1 MEKKKIM
8 KRPRRKKPNTRDKAK
23 LPQPTL
29 KVSLKRS
36 SSVKK
41 EVKQECSDSPPVH
54 SESDDDHYDDPQ
66 QCQQYI
72 KRKLA
77 EMSSDS
83 ASDEPS
89 CPVQKRNKIQR
100 TKHHRNQSNALAIQA
115 ANKLSL
121 EQLRNLSSAH
131 SHDDSVECT
140 ENCTKRFAH
149 NVLERKRR
157 NHLKQSY
164 ALLQREVPE
173 ISSSDR
179 VAKVVILKKSADY
192 IKKVEDQE
200 RFLREELRDLKNY
213 QKHLIDKYRQLFVHI
228 K

>member
-1 MEKKKIM
+1 M
-8 KRPRRKKPNTRDKAK
+8 
-23 LPQPTL
+23 
-29 KVSLKRS
+29 
-36 SSVKK
+36 
-41 EVKQECSDSPPVH
+41 
-54 SESDDDHYDDPQ
+54 
-66 QCQQYI
+66 
-72 KRKLA
+72 
-77 EMSSDS
+77 
-83 ASDEPS
+83 
-89 CPVQKRNKIQR
+89 
-100 TKHHRNQSNALAIQA
+100 
-115 ANKLSL
+115 
-121 EQLRNLSSAH
+121 
-131 SHDDSVECT
+131 
-140 ENCTKRFAH
+140 
-149 NVLERKRR
+149 LERKRR

>member
-1 MEKKKIM
+1 
-8 KRPRRKKPNTRDKAK
+8 
-23 LPQPTL
+23 
-29 KVSLKRS
+29 
-36 SSVKK
+36 
-41 EVKQECSDSPPVH
+41 
-54 SESDDDHYDDPQ
+54 
-66 QCQQYI
+66 
-72 KRKLA
+72 
-77 EMSSDS
+77 MSSDS